1 MRRSTSISTDM
12 ARSIPFMR
20 YLCGMAAAWLLP
32 FPAWA
37 DITVAVVGPMSG
49 EHASM
54 GEQLRRGA
62 QAAVETINANG
73 GLLGQKVVLLVRD
86 DLCDEKKAVAIA
98 EELGRKGVAL
108 VDGHLCSGASIAA
121 SDIYRK
127 YGVIQISPASTNPDF
142 TDRNLPNVFRTCGRD
157 DMQGF
162 VASDYISRNHKNKRI
177 AIVHDATVYS
187 KGFSNIA
194 KHNLNKAGI
203 DEAFVAEIGKGQT
216 EFAALLERIQR
227 EKVRFVLFAGYGPE
241 AAVLLRQAREKGV
254 KFRMLGGDTLMN
266 KAFINQAGRL
276 ADGVLITFPPDPSH
290 DRRNQ
295 ALTAKYLAQGYKPEA
310 FTFYSYAAVEIW
322 GQAVVANNS
331 TAMDKVS
338 PALKNGKF
346 DSVLG
351 KVSFDVRGD
360 ISAPGFVI
368 YAFNRGEIDYLD

>member
-1 MRRSTSISTDM
+1 
-12 ARSIPFMR
+12 
-20 YLCGMAAAWLLP
+20 
-32 FPAWA
+32 
-37 DITVAVVGPMSG
+37 
-49 EHASM
+49 
-54 GEQLRRGA
+54 
-62 QAAVETINANG
+62 
-73 GLLGQKVVLLVRD
+73 
-86 DLCDEKKAVAIA
+86 
-98 EELGRKGVAL
+98 
-108 VDGHLCSGASIAA
+108 
-121 SDIYRK
+121 
-127 YGVIQISPASTNPDF
+127 
-142 TDRNLPNVFRTCGRD
+142 
-157 DMQGF
+157 
-162 VASDYISRNHKNKRI
+162 
-177 AIVHDATVYS
+177 VYS

-322 GQAVVANNS
+322 GQAVAASNS
-331 TAMDKVS
+331 TTVDKVS
-338 PALKNGKF
+338 HALKNGKF

>member
-1 MRRSTSISTDM
+1 MRR
-12 ARSIPFMR
+12 
-20 YLCGMAAAWLLP
+20 LCGMAAALLLP
-32 FPAWA
+32 LSALA

-62 QAAVETINANG
+62 QSAVEAINGGG
-73 GLLGQKVVLLVRD
+73 GLLGQKLVLLVRD

-98 EELGRKGVAL
+98 EELGKKGVAL

-121 SDIYRK
+121 SNIYRQ

-162 VASDYISRNHKNKRI
+162 VASDYISRNHKNKKI

-187 KGFSNIA
+187 KGFSGIA
-194 KHNLNKAGI
+194 KHNLNKVGI
-203 DEAFVAEIGKGQT
+203 QEEFVAEIEKGQT

-227 EKVRFVLFAGYGPE
+227 EKVRFVLFASYGPE
-241 AAVLLRQAREKGV
+241 AAALLRQARAKGV

-266 KAFINQAGRL
+266 KAFIDQAGRL

-295 ALTAKYLAQGYKPEA
+295 ALTSKYLAQGYKPEA
-310 FTFYSYAAVEIW
+310 FTFYSYAALEIW
-322 GQAVVANNS
+322 GKAVAASNS
-331 TAMDKVS
+331 TEMNTVS
-338 PALKNGKF
+338 KTLKSEKF

-351 KVSFDVRGD
+351 KVGFDGRGD